1 MRSRRI
7 RYSSRLVHAESRFR
21 AWFRKKRG
29 TVLIVRVDAIGDF
42 VLFRPCLPYYKLLFP
57 DKRVVLLTTE
67 ADASLLANESL
78 VDQIIPMQRSRFIAD
93 PHYQRGFLAELR
105 AAAAEIAVYP
115 TYTREAYVDR
125 LIYALGSRERIAF
138 RDTRMDLPR
147 IRRRNDLFTRLVE
160 PGEKPMHEVERN
172 KEFLQHFG
180 VAVTGYDFSLK
191 PSPADEEFARSV
203 QQTLSPQ
210 GPVVVV
216 APGSSKPRKI
226 WPVKNFIDVGH
237 RLASSFNAVF
247 VLVGSEVELPLGCA
261 FAEALR
267 GRCANLIGATT
278 LLQLYALMKRATI
291 YLGNDTGPKHIAAA
305 AGLPVVEI
313 CCHPHGGDP
322 AHFNSPVRFGA
333 YGVPRRVLQ
342 PEPLPPCSR
351 FCSATDCA
359 HCIANNSPEA
369 AFHGAMELLTD
380 WWYPGVPCSGGVAVC
395 K

>member
-1 MRSRRI
+1 MRSRRT
-7 RYSSRLVHAESRFR
+7 RYFSRIVHAESRFR
-21 AWFRKKRG
+21 ARFRKKRG

-42 VLFRPCLPYYKLLFP
+42 VLFRPSLPYYKLLFP
-57 DKRVVLLTTE
+57 NKRLVLLTTDVN
-67 ADASLLANESL
+67 AGILANESP
-78 VDQIIPMQRSRFIAD
+78 VDQIIPIKRSRFVAD
-93 PHYQRGFLAELR
+93 PQYQRTLLAELR
-105 AAAAEIAVYP
+105 AAAVETAIYP
-115 TYTREAYVDR
+115 TYTREAYADR
-125 LIYALGSRERIAF
+125 LIHALGSRESIAF

-160 PGEKPMHEVERN
+160 PDEKPMHAVERN
-172 KEFLQHFG
+172 KEFLHNLG
-180 VAVTGYDFSLK
+180 VDVTGYDFSLV
-191 PSPADEEFARSV
+191 PSPADESFAQAV
-203 QQTLSPQ
+203 LQTLPRG
-210 GPVVVV
+210 GPIVVV

-226 WPVKNFIDVGH
+226 WPVTKFIDVGH

-247 VLVGSEVELPLGCA
+247 VLVGSDVELPLGSA
-261 FAEALR
+261 FAAALHR
-267 GRCANLIGATT
+267 RCANVIGATT
-278 LLQLYALMKRATI
+278 LLQVYALMKRATL

-322 AHFNSPVRFGA
+322 AHYNSPVRFGA

-380 WWYPGVPCSGGVAVC
+380 W
-395 K
+395 